1 MNCFNNHFCVLYRH
15 KHGRH
20 NKQVNSLIILLKHL
34 GCEVKGFQHQSAGSE
49 REIIQLIAT
58 IIQDQIVYQVK
69 SCPPYGIL
77 MDNMTVVTSKGQM
90 ILFIQYYSR
99 KEEKVKTK
107 FLSVESVLDQS
118 DSCSANAETLFQVF
132 SKKLNEL
139 VLEAWRLMV
148 LQLC

>member
-1 MNCFNNHFCVLYRH
+1 M
-15 KHGRH
+15 
-20 NKQVNSLIILLKHL
+20 LLEHL
-34 GCEVKGFQHQSAGSE
+34 RCEIKGFQHRSAGSE
-49 REIIQLIAT
+49 TEIIQLIAK
-58 IIQDQIVYQVK
+58 IIQDQIVDQVK

-77 MDNMTVVTSKGQM
+77 MDNMTDVTSKGQM
-90 ILFIQYYSR
+90 ILFLQYFCR